1 MRAQRLTHFGS
12 PLSVSRL
19 PQPSMLTSERPFSL
33 CSDDNQITDEL
44 IDRLAQQA
52 SSEVNRAVAETVRHL
67 QDRRRPRTPGD
78 LMSLMKFPKPLQLTL
93 AKTEDIFERA
103 LDLVHRYVDN
113 ITFSSDSAR
122 NEMRT
127 IGNCASRCRQ
137 SGHESSVV
145 LRV

>member
-1 MRAQRLTHFGS
+1 MS
-12 PLSVSRL
+12 SN
-19 PQPSMLTSERPFSL
+19 EL
-33 CSDDNQITDEL
+33 CWKRNTFILDECCQYVFNVNFCCGKCQFIIDYLDDNQITDEL
-44 IDRLAQQA
+44 IDRLVQQA

-113 ITFSSDSAR
+113 ITFSSDHAR

-127 IGNCASRCRQ
+127 IGNDC
-137 SGHESSVV
+137 
-145 LRV
+145 

>member
-1 MRAQRLTHFGS
+1 MILHFDY
-12 PLSVSRL
+12 L
-19 PQPSMLTSERPFSL
+19 
-33 CSDDNQITDEL
+33 DDNQITDEL
-44 IDRLAQQA
+44 IDRLVQQA

-113 ITFSSDSAR
+113 ITFSSDHAR

-127 IGNCASRCRQ
+127 IGN
-137 SGHESSVV
+137 SS
-145 LRV
+145 